1 MMIGWIFAEVGCP
14 GSRQSDA
21 LAGEPCIERFEFTK

>member
-1 MMIGWIFAEVGCP
+1 MVIGSIFAEVGC
-14 GSRQSDA
+14 QSDA